1 VVFSNIARSLDLA
14 FAGFEDR
21 APIGRGRAAFLALP
35 VSLSKG
41 DFEMKRILW
50 VGLLACILAIS
61 AFGQAGIGGISG
73 AVRDASGA
81 SVPGATVTISN
92 EAKGIRRVLES
103 NNAGVFNA
111 PALIPASGYTVT
123 VEKTGFAKFEVR
135 DVTIQVGQTV
145 DFNVALAVASAAT
158 QVDVSAT
165 APVIEDTKTDVSTLI
180 NQRQIL
186 DLPVN
191 GRRVDSFALTGTAVV
206 PDGAFGLLSFR
217 GVAGHNS
224 FLTDGNDTTNSFY
237 NENAG
242 RTRIQ
247 SQISQE
253 AVQEFQVIS
262 DNFAA
267 EYGQA
272 MGGVINTITKS
283 GTNDIHGT
291 GYWFFRNR
299 TLNARDRYATLN
311 PQDIRHQSGFS
322 LGGALK
328 KDKLFYYINYEA
340 TRRNFP
346 AIASITNAN
355 GNLFTAAGT
364 LNGTLNPCPD
374 PNATVKATAAQCSA
388 AINMVTTRNFG
399 TVSRTVVQ
407 DLGFAKLDY
416 HLNEKNT
423 LSASL
428 SMLRWV
434 SPHGIQATGIV
445 FNTGNAI
452 GNNADSTVRNAY
464 GKMTLTSILS
474 ARMVNEARF
483 GWFKDRLYDPA
494 SPDFLYPGL
503 GLAGLTVNSTGNLGV
518 ATSYPRLNPSERRFE
533 YADNLSVISGAHT
546 LKFGIDF
553 ATTEDYVNNLAT
565 QFGSYTYSSLNNYA
579 LDFSGNSAGLKSYNS
594 YSQSFGNPIVDPT
607 VKTTGLYGQ
616 DQWRVS
622 PNLLVNIGLRY
633 DYTSIPQP
641 KISNPD
647 YPQTARINTTK
658 DNIQPRAGISYTV
671 GKDRKT
677 LLRAGYGIFYA
688 RYQTGLIEN
697 LFLTNGVYQ
706 KSITYSTAAQIAVGP
721 VYPNYLAS
729 TNFNPPAGS
738 LNLLFGDKNLRN
750 PYTHQANIGIEREIT
765 STIQASISYV
775 WSRGVRLYGVRDL
788 NVNAPTDSI
797 TYTILNPAGTIAGTF
812 TNPVYRTRPDTRY
825 RQISQ
830 IENPGLSY
838 YDGLALQL
846 TKRFAKGFQAGAA
859 YTWSHAIDLNQSTA
873 TNNIFFSSTP
883 TSYANEFA
891 SERGSA
897 ANDVRHRLVV
907 NFVYSPTFTKSNSFW
922 ARYFVNNWQLSSV
935 TVVQS
940 AQPVNSTTAI
950 SGSAFT
956 GALVTGSL
964 NGLGGDFSRVP
975 FQPVSNLDVDRI
987 YHVDARLTKKL
998 PFSERVTG
1006 YLIIEAFN
1014 LFNTPYDT
1022 SRNNTEYT
1030 FNNCTASS
1038 SAANCP
1044 AGATG
1049 PTLTYRSSYG
1059 APTSDALSPD
1069 GTTARRAQVSLRVTF

>member
-1 VVFSNIARSLDLA
+1 
-14 FAGFEDR
+14 
-21 APIGRGRAAFLALP
+21 
-35 VSLSKG
+35 
-41 DFEMKRILW
+41 MKRIL
-50 VGLLACILAIS
+50 LLIGVLSFFAMN
-61 AFGQAGIGGISG
+61 AFSQAGVGGASG

-81 SVPGATVTISN
+81 SVPDATVTISN
-92 EAKGIRRVLES
+92 DALGIRRVMAT
-103 NNAGVFNA
+103 NGAGVFSA
-111 PALIPASGYTVT
+111 PALVPGSGYAIT
-123 VEKTGFAKFEVR
+123 VEKTGFAKYEVKNI
-135 DVTIQVGQTV
+135 TIQVGQTV
-145 DFNVALAVASAAT
+145 DFNVSLAVASAAT
-158 QVDVSAT
+158 QVDVSAS
-165 APVIEDTKTDVSTLI
+165 APVIEDTKTDVSSVI

-191 GRRVDSFALTGTAVV
+191 GRRVDSFALLGTAVV

-217 GVAGHNS
+217 GVAGHNA

-299 TLNARDRYATLN
+299 TLNARDRYATFN

-322 LGGALK
+322 LGGKLK

-346 AIASITNAN
+346 GIASITNAN

-364 LNGTLNPCPD
+364 LNTSLNPCPD
-374 PNATVKATAAQCSA
+374 PKASVVATAAQCA
-388 AINMVTTRNFG
+388 TAINMLTTRNFG

-423 LSASL
+423 LSMSL

-434 SPHGIQATGIV
+434 SPHGIQATGIA
-445 FNTGNAI
+445 FNTGNLI

-464 GKMTLTSILS
+464 GKVALTSILN

-483 GWFKDRLYDPA
+483 GWFKDRLFDPA
-494 SPDFLYPGL
+494 SPDFLFPGL
-503 GLAGLTVNSTGNLGV
+503 GLAGLTVNSTSNLGI

-533 YADNLSVISGAHT
+533 YADNLSLTTGAHT

-553 ATTEDYVNNLAT
+553 ATTEDYVNQLTT
-565 QFGSYTYSSLNNYA
+565 QFGSYTYTSLNNYA
-579 LDFSGNSAGLKSYNS
+579 LDFSGNTAGLKSYNS
-594 YSQSFGNPIVDPT
+594 YSQTFGNPIVDTT
-607 VKTTGLYGQ
+607 VKTTGFYGQ

-641 KISNPD
+641 SISNPD

-658 DNIQPRAGISYTV
+658 DNIQPRAGLSYSI

-697 LFLTNGVYQ
+697 LFLSNGVYQ
-706 KSITYSTAAQIAVGP
+706 KSITYSTAAQIAQGP
-721 VYPNYLAS
+721 VYPNNLAS
-729 TNFNPPAGS
+729 TNFSPPAGS
-738 LNLLFGDKNLRN
+738 LNLLFADKNLRN
-750 PYTHQANIGIEREIT
+750 PYTQQANIGIEREIT
-765 STIQASISYV
+765 STIQASVSYV

-797 TYTILNPAGTIAGTF
+797 TYTILNPAGAVAGTY
-812 TNPVYRTRPDTRY
+812 TTPVYRTRPDTRY

-830 IENPGLSY
+830 LENPGLSY

-846 TKRFAKGFQAGAA
+846 TKRFSKGFQGGAS

-873 TNNIFFSSTP
+873 TNNIFFGSTP
-883 TSYANEFA
+883 TSYANDFA
-891 SERGSA
+891 FERGSA
-897 ANDVRHRLVV
+897 ANDVRHRLAV
-907 NFVYSPTFTKSNSFW
+907 NFVYSPTFTKSHSLW
-922 ARYFVNNWQLSSV
+922 ARYFVNDWQLSSV
-935 TVVQS
+935 TIVQA
-940 AQPVNSTTAI
+940 AQPINSTTSI

-964 NGLGGDFSRVP
+964 NGLGGDFGRVP
-975 FQPVSNLDVDRI
+975 FQPVDNLDVDRI
-987 YHVDARLTKKL
+987 YRVDARLSKKL

-1006 YLIIEAFN
+1006 YLTFEAFN

-1022 SRNNTEYT
+1022 NRNAAEYT

-1069 GTTARRAQVSLRVTF
+1069 GTTARRAQISLRITF